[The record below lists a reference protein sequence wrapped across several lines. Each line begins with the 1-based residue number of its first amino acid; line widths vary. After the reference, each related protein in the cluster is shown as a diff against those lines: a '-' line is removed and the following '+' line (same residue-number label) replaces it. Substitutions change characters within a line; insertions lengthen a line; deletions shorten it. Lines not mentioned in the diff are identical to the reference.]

1 MRGDSAGIYMT
12 TNNYSVLLEGV
23 GHDPSAYIGVF
34 LRGTFSHTGYTLF
47 LRYGYNDL
55 VILKHDGEVEWVL
68 LSIENISLSLEE
80 FYWIRFE
87 CEEDNLRGKVWQGT
101 AGDEPAEWM
110 ITAQDATFSN
120 YGFMGFITGR

>member
-1 MRGDSAGIYMT
+1 MT

-80 FYWIRFE
+80 FY
-87 CEEDNLRGKVWQGT
+87 
-101 AGDEPAEWM
+101 
-110 ITAQDATFSN
+110 
-120 YGFMGFITGR
+120 